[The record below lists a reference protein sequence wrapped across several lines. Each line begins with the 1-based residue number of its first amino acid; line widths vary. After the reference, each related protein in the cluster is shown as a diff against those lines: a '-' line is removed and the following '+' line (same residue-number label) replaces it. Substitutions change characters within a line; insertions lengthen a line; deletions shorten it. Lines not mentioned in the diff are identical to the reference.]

1 MLAKSNATKGILR
14 CITNGATHD
23 FLFLQHDVHTNHRLH
38 LVSDGGHL
46 LLVARWRLQL
56 RVESRDTKQST
67 TRVKE
72 ASYQQLFARYAAR
85 VLTEYC
91 TCRRL

>member
-23 FLFLQHDVHTNHRLH
+23 FLFLQHDVHANHGFH

-46 LLVARWRLQL
+46 LLVARRRLQL
-56 RVESRDTKQST
+56 RVESSGHKTKQNM
-67 TRVKE
+67 
-72 ASYQQLFARYAAR
+72 LH
-85 VLTEYC
+85 
-91 TCRRL
+91 